1 MKPTTEILNSKSY
14 VKTGLF
20 HKPDYNLLITNDHI
34 EKIRNVDYFKNSQ
47 YAGLNIANTLEFF
60 TKKICTASFGF

>member
-1 MKPTTEILNSKSY
+1 MKPTIEILNSKSY

-34 EKIRNVDYFKNSQ
+34 EKIRNVDYFKDSQ
-47 YAGLNIANTLEFF
+47 YAGVWI
-60 TKKICTASFGF
+60 